1 MEVVVQAA
9 SEVPHGCFVSV
20 RIGEHLKQ
28 RRFNKSSATYN
39 FPVPEEKAKARLD
52 VYQLVGTCSVP
63 VDPATPETTEVSV
76 IGSDPNSEVVK
87 LRVSTASKEVKPE
100 EAQKQR
106 QEIEA
111 ETKDAAVGYL
121 SKHGIEQKLTECLR
135 TVLRMK
141 PEDPIEFMCKF
152 LSGGTFV
159 PEAPSAET
167 KQGPPKETKPAP
179 EGRQNDP
186 PKKDDFNEVQPV
198 AQDAPVPFALR
209 PSVGTW
215 LMPRKDQESNEA
227 GSWVSAP
234 NSSFNLKGLGHT
246 SIECCEVER
255 LLTKALLEMDG
266 ELQGDYYAL
275 GSHPL
280 KPGGLS
286 ASEKDSLG
294 SKKLLFEAKDI
305 AGRGIYVTEKED
317 LALWINAEKH
327 LQILVHQSAK
337 SLLPQK
343 IDMVV
348 SALSGPLIQDG
359 YTLSP

>member
-9 SEVPHGCFVSV
+9 SEVPHGCFVAV

-39 FPVPEEKAKARLD
+39 FPVPEEHDETEKAKARLD

-87 LRVSTASKEVKPE
+87 LRVSTASKEVTLPE

-167 KQGPPKETKPAP
+167 KQGPPKEQIPPHRSMLQETKPAP

-186 PKKDDFNEVQPV
+186 PKKELASRLLSDDFNEVQPV

-215 LMPRKDQESNEA
+215 LMPRKDQETAGA

-280 KPGGLS
+280 KPG
-286 ASEKDSLG
+286 A
-294 SKKLLFEAKDI
+294 AP
-305 AGRGIYVTEKED
+305 
-317 LALWINAEKH
+317 
-327 LQILVHQSAK
+327 ILVHQSAK